1 MRLTNPYNLDREAF
15 TGIIDNLFDGL
26 YLVDRDRRVTYWNK
40 AAERISGFRAEE
52 VIGRKCSE
60 NILTHVDETG
70 ACLCQGSCP
79 FEATMRDGKP
89 RDAELYL
96 RHKDGHRVP
105 VAARVSALTDA
116 DGKVIGG
123 VEQFTD
129 ISARQANAMKI
140 QELER
145 IALLDGLT
153 RLANRHYL
161 EREIER
167 RFAELERYGL
177 YFGVLFIDID
187 HFKQFN
193 DTHGHVL
200 GDRVLQSVAK
210 TLVANSRPFDL
221 FGRWGGEEFV
231 GVIHN
236 VDQGTLADLG
246 ERLRVLVESSFLP
259 PRGDSLRV
267 TISIGATVVR
277 DDDTHESLLA
287 RADALMYASKRAGR
301 NRLTLG

>member
-1 MRLTNPYNLDREAF
+1 
-15 TGIIDNLFDGL
+15 
-26 YLVDRDRRVTYWNK
+26 
-40 AAERISGFRAEE
+40 
-52 VIGRKCSE
+52 
-60 NILTHVDETG
+60 
-70 ACLCQGSCP
+70 
-79 FEATMRDGKP
+79 MRDGQP
-89 RDAELYL
+89 REKELYL

-105 VAARVSALTDA
+105 VTARISALTDSN
-116 DGKVIGG
+116 GKVVGG

-129 ISARQANAMKI
+129 ISGQQANAMRI

-153 RLANRHYL
+153 QLANRHYL

-167 RFAELERYGL
+167 RFAELRRYGL
-177 YFGVLFIDID
+177 FFGVLFLDID

-193 DTHGHVL
+193 DAHGHVL
-200 GDRVLQSVAK
+200 GDRVLQFVAK

-236 VDQGTLADLG
+236 VDEVALTELG
-246 ERLRVLVESSFLP
+246 ERLRLLVGSSFLP
-259 PRGDSLRV
+259 PRQREQLRV
-267 TISIGATVVR
+267 TVSIGATVVR
-277 DDDTHESLLA
+277 ENDTEESLLT